1 MMGLETE
8 ERREKIWED
17 AQRLYFEGDHQGA
30 FDRYL
35 ILAEQGIPEVQ
46 VSLGYLYFSGEGTKK
61 DLGKAEYW
69 LAQAANR
76 GDYEAQWYL
85 SQVFLQNEEFEAA
98 QRTLEKLE
106 NTEGLDPDWQL
117 RVLWELAIFH
127 MKQEN
132 DNRALRYL
140 KEVEGDDGEQAQWYA
155 GKILE
160 RNGDYRGAFRSY
172 EMSANLGYAP
182 AIYRTGVFYG
192 EGKGVEQDGYKAIAH
207 FKKAARMGNA
217 RAEAAYA
224 KKLIAGNEGIWG
236 ILRGLLLLL
245 GNPFRTARIAIRSLE
260 DDRLRG

>member
-1 MMGLETE
+1 MGLEAE
-8 ERREKIWED
+8 NRMDKLWED

-46 VSLGYLYFSGEGTKK
+46 VSLGYLYFSGEGTEK

-69 LAQAANR
+69 LSRAANR
-76 GDYEAQWYL
+76 DEYEAQWYL
-85 SQVFLQNEEFEAA
+85 SQVFLQKEEFEAA

-106 NTEGLDPDWQL
+106 NTECLDRDRQQ
-117 RVLWELAIFH
+117 RVLWERAIFH

-140 KEVEGDDGEQAQWYA
+140 REVEGDDGDQAHWYA
-155 GKILE
+155 GIILD
-160 RNGDYRGAFRSY
+160 RNGDFRGAFRSF
-172 EMSANLGYAP
+172 EKSANLGYAP
-182 AIYRTGVFYG
+182 AIFRTGVFYN

-224 KKLIAGNEGIWG
+224 KMLIAGNEGIWG
-236 ILRGLLLLL
+236 IPRGLLLLFRI
-245 GNPFRTARIAIRSLE
+245 PFKAARIAFHSLD